1 MIFGEP
7 STPSEEL
14 ESFTINIPMEST
26 VDINLTFDELL
37 GASQEPESSTIY
49 NPMES
54 TADTMIFGEP
64 LSPSEELESFT
75 INIPMES
82 TPETMIAFVDP
93 ISASQEPEFS
103 TIYNLV
109 ESNLDPSTH
118 TEAPTTENTG
128 TFEPSPQSEGPL
140 SLSTLNIMD

>member
-1 MIFGEP
+1 
-7 STPSEEL
+7 
-14 ESFTINIPMEST
+14 
-26 VDINLTFDELL
+26 
-37 GASQEPESSTIY
+37 
-49 NPMES
+49 
-54 TADTMIFGEP
+54 
-64 LSPSEELESFT
+64 
-75 INIPMES
+75 MES

-93 ISASQEPEFS
+93 MSASQEPEFS

-109 ESNLDPSTH
+109 ESTLDPSTHTEAPTTEITEPSIISSTLLPTLEPSTH